1 MQEINNQLMLAGA
14 ARTTASVYASI
25 KPGYSASLPTGISRS
40 MADPR
45 RGRSAVGPLALGG
58 EFMIPMGYGYEGFGL
73 GGIATASGG
82 ETVTVTPKGQA
93 KGGDTFIIN
102 ITNPKREA
110 AEDSIKSALRNLVY
124 TGSAT

>member
-1 MQEINNQLMLAGA
+1 MGQVHVIVFNKNNSPL
-14 ARTTASVYASI
+14 
-25 KPGYSASLPTGISRS
+25 K
-40 MADPR
+40 
-45 RGRSAVGPLALGG
+45 LALGG

-93 KGGDTFIIN
+93 SNGTVYNIVIN
-102 ITNPKREA
+102 NPKKEA